1 MNETLIAYLLG
12 PTVMVLVAAL
22 LWVASRHERHGNPR
36 RADRWL
42 DTHYVDLIHHRH

>member
-12 PTVMVLVAAL
+12 PAVMVVVAAL
-22 LWVASRHERHGNPR
+22 LWVAAHRERHDSPR

-42 DTHYVDLIHHRH
+42 DTHYVDLMHHRH